1 MANRTRSD
9 DSADGETGSSS
20 GDEVARDGEGSAG
33 NSATGDG
40 DAAADADYRLPA
52 EQVDELRS
60 LADRI
65 DALAET
71 LPLGAA
77 RHHARKAAAAARTTA
92 DNDTRLIARRAAVG
106 ELVTEL
112 RTAADEAEGTRVQY
126 QLLEILYERALPATR
141 GASTVIYS

>member
-9 DSADGETGSSS
+9 DADDGERGTSS
-20 GDEVARDGEGSAG
+20 E
-33 NSATGDG
+33 GDG
-40 DAAADADYRLPA
+40 DDKSGTATTDERLPPERA
-52 EQVDELRS
+52 EELRD

-65 DALAET
+65 DDLAET

-92 DNDTRLIARRAAVG
+92 DADARLIARRAAVG

-112 RTAADEAEGTRVQY
+112 RTAADEADSTRDQY
-126 QLLEILYERALPATR
+126 QLLEILYEEALPATR
-141 GASTVIYS
+141 GASASIYA